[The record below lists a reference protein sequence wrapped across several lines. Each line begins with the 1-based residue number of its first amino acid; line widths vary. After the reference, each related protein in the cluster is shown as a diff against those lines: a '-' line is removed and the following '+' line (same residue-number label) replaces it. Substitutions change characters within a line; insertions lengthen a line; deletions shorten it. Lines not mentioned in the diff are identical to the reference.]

1 MVVERVKRVKRVLA
15 LWRVAAYLD
24 LMFIA
29 RSPRQLVGYVL
40 TDAMLSLAA
49 AAGTLLLAERFAGIG
64 AWTQDQVLFMLG
76 YAIVAAGILSL
87 FFGFNVLFISRRL
100 GRGQLDHTLL
110 QPQPLWQSLLTEGF
124 MPFSGGAELIPG
136 LALMLWAAPR
146 LGLPFPHDPAWGA
159 LLLLN
164 LLASAVILLA
174 FSYTWG
180 SLAFWAPRTAEEI
193 SSSALRMMTQLK
205 PFPLDGAGALLTGG
219 LLTALPAG
227 FVAWYP
233 CRALLG
239 LDPAPYAVLITPLAA
254 VALAAVA
261 LGIFGK
267 GIAHYARTGSQ
278 RYSSFGHRR

>member
-1 MVVERVKRVKRVLA
+1 
-15 LWRVAAYLD
+15 
-24 LMFIA
+24 
-29 RSPRQLVGYVL
+29 
-40 TDAMLSLAA
+40 
-49 AAGTLLLAERFAGIG
+49 
-64 AWTQDQVLFMLG
+64 
-76 YAIVAAGILSL
+76 
-87 FFGFNVLFISRRL
+87 
-100 GRGQLDHTLL
+100 
-110 QPQPLWQSLLTEGF
+110 QPLWQSLLTEGF

-146 LGLPFPHDPAWGA
+146 LGLPFPQSPAWGA

>member
-1 MVVERVKRVKRVLA
+1 MVVERIERVKRVLA

-146 LGLPFPHDPAWGA
+146 LGLPFPQSPAWGA

-205 PFPLDGAGALLTGG
+205 PFPLDGAGALLSGA
-219 LLTALPAG
+219 LLTVLPAG